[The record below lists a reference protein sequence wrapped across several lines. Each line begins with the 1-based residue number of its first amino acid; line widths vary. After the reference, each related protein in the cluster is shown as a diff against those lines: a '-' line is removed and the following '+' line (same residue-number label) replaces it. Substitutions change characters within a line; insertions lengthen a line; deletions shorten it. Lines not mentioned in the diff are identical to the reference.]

1 MNFPYDKKDLHS
13 GRMAQEALAETPANF
28 ATMDST
34 PVVRPTR
41 DLAKQNNRMAG
52 QQGARALAL
61 MNNPEEKERTD
72 GWMFTFNNPKFP
84 VGQNGRNAICINE
97 G

>member
-1 MNFPYDKKDLHS
+1 MKFSYDRKDLHS
-13 GRMAQEALAETPANF
+13 GRMAQDALAETPANF
-28 ATMDST
+28 GTMDSA

-61 MNNPEEKERTD
+61 MNNPQEKERTD
-72 GWMFTFNNPKFP
+72 GWMFTFNNPQFP
-84 VGQNGRNAICINE
+84 VG
-97 G
+97 